1 MRPEVLW
8 ATLPQRL
15 GYAFREGCL
24 RGHRPTHGRSALALS
39 ALWLPLKF
47 RLLKLQ
53 NNLNHIVL
61 AHLNTNCLGKF
72 TTDVLFPNQDN
83 FWQQWSI
90 IKKEEQNGRVH
101 PCNWYLYQYLIF
113 VFVNILHLYLSIID
127 VCICQYFTGARFHA
141 YNQFHKFTVVNE
153 NPLPSKDFFAA
164 KP

>member
-1 MRPEVLW
+1 MTVGSAFTLLYSISLSILHFFDLDMRPEVLW

-61 AHLNTNCLGKF
+61 AHLNTNGFEKF

-83 FWQQWSI
+83 F
-90 IKKEEQNGRVH
+90 
-101 PCNWYLYQYLIF
+101 
-113 VFVNILHLYLSIID
+113 
-127 VCICQYFTGARFHA
+127 
-141 YNQFHKFTVVNE
+141 
-153 NPLPSKDFFAA
+153 
-164 KP
+164 